1 MTDGILNSAS
11 TIRDV
16 GTSCRVKTSDYIA
29 DFLHEQGVQFV
40 FEMIGGMITHLIDS
54 IHQKGTIQII
64 SMHHEQAAG
73 FAAEAVGRVSD
84 VPGVA
89 LATSGPGATNLVTAI
104 GSCYFD
110 SIPAVFITGQVN
122 TTELAGERP
131 IRQQGFQET
140 DIVSIVSSITKGA
153 WLVKRSEDL
162 PRIMAQAFQLVAE
175 GRPGPVLI
183 DIPMD
188 VQRMHVDV
196 PCTLTRPIRKQVRP
210 ELPHKFANR
219 VFSALAKAEKPLVLA
234 GGGIRSS
241 GAVTAFR
248 GMVEKL
254 NIPVVCSLMGLDV
267 LHTAHPLKVGMI
279 GTYGNRWAN
288 KAVMESDCLLVLGS
302 RLDVRQTSADVVAF
316 KGSRTIFH
324 IDCDQGQLNN
334 RVKGCEACEAELS
347 EFIPLLTRIA
357 VDRFTDKNKSWIEWI
372 LEKKQ
377 QSLDTDELST
387 CNGINPNRFIH
398 TLSAV
403 SSKAVAVLADVGKN
417 QMWMAQSVELHADQR
432 FLVSGGMGSMGF
444 ALPAAIG
451 ATLSSRAPVLMV
463 AGDGGMQCNIQEL
476 ETIAMHRLPI
486 KMVIL
491 NNKSL
496 GMVGQFQED
505 YFESRMQSTV
515 WGYSAPDFEAVAK
528 AYRIDARTISTP
540 EEVDGAIDWL
550 WSDPEV
556 PALLNVNISTNTKV
570 FPKTAYGRP
579 LDDMEPSLVTSC
591 N

>member
-1 MTDGILNSAS
+1 
-11 TIRDV
+11 
-16 GTSCRVKTSDYIA
+16 VKASDYIA
-29 DFLHEQGVQFV
+29 DFLHAKGVQFV

-54 IHQKGTIQII
+54 IHQKGRIQII

-73 FAAEAVGRVSD
+73 FAAEAVGRISG

-110 SIPAVFITGQVN
+110 SVPAVFITGQVN
-122 TTELAGERP
+122 TSELTGARP

-140 DIVSIVSSITKGA
+140 DIVSIVSSVTKAA
-153 WLVKRSEDL
+153 WQVKKPEDL
-162 PRIMAQAFQLVAE
+162 PEIMNQAFQLAVE
-175 GRPGPVLI
+175 GRPGPVLV

-188 VQRMHVDV
+188 VQRMSVDA
-196 PCTLTRPIRKQVRP
+196 LYMSRPKTARVTSEP
-210 ELPHKFANR
+210 LYDFASR
-219 VFSALAKAEKPLVLA
+219 VLSALADAERPLMLA
-234 GGGIRSS
+234 GGGLRSG
-241 GAVTAFR
+241 GAVAEFR
-248 GMVEKL
+248 DLVDKL
-254 NIPVVCSLMGLDV
+254 NIPVACSLMGLDV
-267 LHTAHPLKVGMI
+267 LPSSHPLKVGMI

-302 RLDVRQTSADVVAF
+302 RLDVRQTGADVAAF

-324 IDCDQGQLNN
+324 IDCDPGQLNN
-334 RVKGCEACEAELS
+334 RVKGCETCEAELLD
-347 EFIPLLTRIA
+347 FIHLLTQIA
-357 VDRFTDKNKSWIEWI
+357 DDRFTDKRVSWQQWI
-372 LEKKQ
+372 SAKKQ
-377 QSLDTDELST
+377 QFLDTEELRG
-387 CNGINPNRFIH
+387 CKGINPNSFIH
-398 TLSAV
+398 ALSA
-403 SSKAVAVLADVGKN
+403 SSSRAAAILADVGKH

-451 ATLSSRAPVLMV
+451 ATLSSKMPVLMV
-463 AGDGGMQCNIQEL
+463 SGDGGMQCNIQEL

-496 GMVGQFQED
+496 GMVGQFQEE
-505 YFESRMQSTV
+505 YFGSRMQSTV
-515 WGYSAPDFEAVAK
+515 WGYSAPNFEAVAS
-528 AYRIDARTISTP
+528 AYRIGARTVSAP
-540 EEVDGAIDWL
+540 EDVDGAIDWL
-550 WSDPEV
+550 WCDPEV
-556 PALLNVNISTNTKV
+556 PALLNVMIDPYTKV

-579 LDDMEPSLVTSC
+579 LDDMDPSWVTSS